1 MARHLAR
8 DKKNYTLL
16 LLYNNYET
24 LPTGKMPKNTQFFR
38 FWVLGGIKEH
48 GVIPINR
55 VLERVFRV
63 RQQSRLSL
71 LEIPDPSLTSDRKP
85 HPGHQLEGHSHD
97 KPDAGNRPGT
107 GDERRN

>member
-1 MARHLAR
+1 MARSFAR
-8 DKKNYTLL
+8 DKKIYTLL
-16 LLYNNYET
+16 LVASNGKPL
-24 LPTGKMPKNTQFFR
+24 LTGKMTKNTQFFR

-71 LEIPDPSLTSDRKP
+71 LEIPDPSLTSDRIP
-85 HPGHQLEGHSHD
+85 HPGRQLEGHSHG
-97 KPDAGNRPGT
+97 KPVDGCRLHIG
-107 GDERRN
+107 GER